1 MLRYLLAA
9 VLSLGLTTAVVQSS
23 AEAAPKKQTVE
34 NKKKAGIKKKKN
46 RAYVKKKHRHRAVAK
61 KKAPVQQVAKA
72 PVEQCWFL
80 FWEVP
85 CTHNGAETTEKRIL
99 TGKTVP
105 AVADGSK
112 NIQTAKKYEGLHAR
126 KDRQKVAKIISEPF
140 DRPIDPVRT
149 PWCAAFAN
157 YILQRN
163 GYEGTDSL
171 LARSFLDYGVPTKD
185 PKPGDIVVLKR
196 GRAKWAGHVGFY
208 LDTVEE
214 DGVKYIVVLGGNQK
228 KAVQVSYYPAN
239 RVLGYRQPVAS

>member
-9 VLSLGLTTAVVQSS
+9 VLSLGLATAVAQPT

-34 NKKKAGIKKKKN
+34 KKKKASVKKKKN
-46 RAYVKKKHRHRAVAK
+46 RAYYAKKKKHRAVAK
-61 KKAPVQQVAKA
+61 KKGPVEQVAAK

-85 CTHNGAETTEKRIL
+85 CTAQGAETTEKRIL
-99 TGKTVP
+99 TGKAVPTV
-105 AVADGSK
+105 VDGTK
-112 NIQTAKKYEGLHAR
+112 NIQTVKKYEGLHAR
-126 KDRQKVAKIISEPF
+126 KDRKKVAKIISEPF

-157 YILQRN
+157 YVLHRN

-185 PKPGDIVVLKR
+185 PKPGDIVILKR
-196 GRAKWAGHVGFY
+196 GRSSWTGHVGFY
-208 LDTVEE
+208 VDTVEE

-228 KAVQVSYYPAN
+228 KAVQVSYYPAH
-239 RVLGYRQPVAS
+239 RVLGYRQPVSS